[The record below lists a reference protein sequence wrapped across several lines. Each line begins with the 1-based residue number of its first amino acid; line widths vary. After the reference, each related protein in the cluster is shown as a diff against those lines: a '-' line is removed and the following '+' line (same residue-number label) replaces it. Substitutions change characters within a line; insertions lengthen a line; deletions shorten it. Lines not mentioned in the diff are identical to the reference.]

1 VQYVITGAS
10 GSTFTRAMIQAV
22 HATRYIPNKVVIY
35 IDPSNPPTGLA
46 RYNAVVK
53 DIVEGIERDRSAG
66 KDTKE
71 NLRICRDFACGLPI
85 FDVEQAKKEI
95 LA

>member
-1 VQYVITGAS
+1 MQYVITGAS
-10 GSTFTRAMIQAV
+10 NSTFARTMIQAV
-22 HATRYIPNKVVIY
+22 HATRYIPNKVVIH

-46 RYNAVVK
+46 RFNAVVK
-53 DIVEGIERDRSAG
+53 DIIEGIERHRSAG

-71 NLRICRDFACGLPI
+71 NLRICRDFACGLPV

-95 LA
+95 LV

>member
-1 VQYVITGAS
+1 MQYVITGAS
-10 GSTFTRAMIQAV
+10 DSTFVRAMIQTL

-46 RYNAVVK
+46 HYNAVVK

-66 KDTKE
+66 KDIKE